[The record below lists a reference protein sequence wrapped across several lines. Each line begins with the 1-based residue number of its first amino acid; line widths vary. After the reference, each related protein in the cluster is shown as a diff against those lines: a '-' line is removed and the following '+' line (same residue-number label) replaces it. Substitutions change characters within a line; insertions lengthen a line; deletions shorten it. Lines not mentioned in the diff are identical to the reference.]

1 MQSPTLPGT
10 KNRLPSDFASVANAV
25 QAAVRW
31 LLHAFLSVRHLSLT
45 THSASACCAQK
56 SASVTGLLP
65 PPPPHPASSPA
76 IAATCASLRLVI
88 VTSAWMKRRSF
99 ALSPSA
105 VKGRRGA
112 TRLSA
117 YPLIHLACRSGPS
130 RRDRG
135 WRRRARAGHSEPA
148 LRRAARRARA

>member
-1 MQSPTLPGT
+1 MQSLTLPGT
-10 KNRLPSDFASVANAV
+10 KNRVPLAFASDANAV

-31 LLHAFLSVRHLSLT
+31 LLQAFLSVRHLSLT
-45 THSASACCAQK
+45 THSASAFCAQK

-99 ALSPSA
+99 ALPSSA
-105 VKGRRGA
+105 VKGPPVPP
-112 TRLSA
+112 RLS
-117 YPLIHLACRSGPS
+117 PLLAEADGLAVIEDGDAGRGP
-130 RRDRG
+130 R
-135 WRRRARAGHSEPA
+135 
-148 LRRAARRARA
+148 